1 MKASERFIRF
11 IDRSLSGDRTQCV
24 MPDSTDKSESPVGD
38 VPLGTLG
45 TYEDAF
51 LALISEAVTSGR
63 AVRADRLTVDGDLFD
78 SDQAILNQR
87 RLIEAFIR
95 KHFDRGVQL
104 GLFGGECEIIWDEE
118 VGTPQVLA
126 RPPHPEDNYSASELA
141 RELIGASCC
150 DAWTQ
155 DPAILT
161 IWAFARHLADDGASL
176 NEVRSAEHLTFT
188 VGGLLQEVQN
198 LLLCI
203 ALASGTDP
211 VDIFQRF
218 VLLDRDMLVSLFAR
232 DPDREDVETAR
243 AHVVERLYGRVT

>member
-1 MKASERFIRF
+1 
-11 IDRSLSGDRTQCV
+11 
-24 MPDSTDKSESPVGD
+24 MPGSTDMSDFSAED
-38 VPLGTLG
+38 ITLGALG
-45 TYEDAF
+45 TYEDEF
-51 LALISEAVTSGR
+51 INLISEAVTSGR
-63 AVRADRLTVDGDLFD
+63 AVRADRLTVDGDLFN

-118 VGTPQVLA
+118 AGTPQVLA
-126 RPPHPEDNYSASELA
+126 RPPHPEDDYSATELA
-141 RELIGASCC
+141 RELIGAICS

-161 IWAFARHLADDGASL
+161 IWAFAQQLVDDGTSL
-176 NEVRSAEHLTFT
+176 GEVRSAERLTVT

-211 VDIFQRF
+211 VGVFQRF
-218 VLLDRDMLVSLFAR
+218 VLLDRDILAPLFAQ
-232 DPDREDVETAR
+232 DPDLEDVETAR
-243 AHVVERLYGRVT
+243 AYVVERLYGRVT

>member
-1 MKASERFIRF
+1 MSDFSAEDIA
-11 IDRSLSGDRTQCV
+11 
-24 MPDSTDKSESPVGD
+24 
-38 VPLGTLG
+38 LGALG
-45 TYEDAF
+45 TYEEEF
-51 LALISEAVTSGR
+51 INLISEAVTSGR
-63 AVRADRLTVDGDLFD
+63 AVRADCLAVDSDLFD
-78 SDQAILNQR
+78 SDQAISNQR
-87 RLIEAFIR
+87 SLIEAFIR

-104 GLFGGECEIIWDEE
+104 GLFDGECEIVWDGE
-118 VGTPQVLA
+118 VGTPQILA
-126 RPPHPEDNYSASELA
+126 RPPHPEDDYSATELA
-141 RELIGASCC
+141 RELIGAICC

-161 IWAFARHLADDGASL
+161 IWAFAQQLADDGASL
-176 NEVRSAEHLTFT
+176 NEVRSAERLTVT

-211 VDIFQRF
+211 VDVFQRF
-218 VLLDRDMLVSLFAR
+218 VLLDRDMLVPLFAR

>member
-1 MKASERFIRF
+1 MSET
-11 IDRSLSGDRTQCV
+11 LAN
-24 MPDSTDKSESPVGD
+24 ESFEGD

-45 TYEDAF
+45 TYEEAF
-51 LALISEAVTSGR
+51 VALISEAVTSGR
-63 AVRADRLTVDGDLFD
+63 AVRADRLAVDGDLFD
-78 SDQAILNQR
+78 SDQAIMNQR

-118 VGTPQVLA
+118 AGTPQVLA
-126 RPPHPEDNYSASELA
+126 RPSHPEDDYSASELA
-141 RELIGASCC
+141 RELIGAICC

-161 IWAFARHLADDGASL
+161 IWAFARHLADDGASID
-176 NEVRSAEHLTFT
+176 EVRSAERLTVT

-211 VDIFQRF
+211 VDTFQRF
-218 VLLDRDMLVSLFAR
+218 VLLDRDMLAPLFAR
-232 DPDREDVETAR
+232 DPDREDVETAQTY
-243 AHVVERLYGRVT
+243 VVERLFGRVT

>member
-1 MKASERFIRF
+1 MSETLANEPF
-11 IDRSLSGDRTQCV
+11 
-24 MPDSTDKSESPVGD
+24 EGD

-45 TYEDAF
+45 TYEEAF
-51 LALISEAVTSGR
+51 VALISEAVTSGR
-63 AVRADRLTVDGDLFD
+63 AVRADRLTVDGDLFE
-78 SDQAILNQR
+78 SDQAIMNQR

-118 VGTPQVLA
+118 AGTPQVLA
-126 RPPHPEDNYSASELA
+126 RPSHPEDDYSASELA
-141 RELIGASCC
+141 RELIGAICC

-161 IWAFARHLADDGASL
+161 IWAFARHLADDGASID
-176 NEVRSAEHLTFT
+176 EVRSAERLTVT

-211 VDIFQRF
+211 VDTFQRF
-218 VLLDRDMLVSLFAR
+218 VLLNRDILAPLFTG
-232 DPDREDVETAR
+232 DPNTEDVDTAR
-243 AHVVERLYGRVT
+243 AHVVERLYQGAT

>member
-1 MKASERFIRF
+1 MSET
-11 IDRSLSGDRTQCV
+11 LAN
-24 MPDSTDKSESPVGD
+24 ESFEGD

-45 TYEDAF
+45 TYEEAF
-51 LALISEAVTSGR
+51 VALISEAVTSGR

-78 SDQAILNQR
+78 SDQAIMNQR
-87 RLIEAFIR
+87 HLIEAFIH

-104 GLFGGECEIIWDEE
+104 GLFSGECEIIWDEE
-118 VGTPQVLA
+118 AGTPQVLA
-126 RPPHPEDNYSASELA
+126 RPSHPEDDYSASELT

-161 IWAFARHLADDGASL
+161 IWAFAQQLADDGAPL

-211 VDIFQRF
+211 VDVFQRF
-218 VLLDRDMLVSLFAR
+218 VLLDRDMLVPLFAQ

>member
-1 MKASERFIRF
+1 MSET
-11 IDRSLSGDRTQCV
+11 LAN
-24 MPDSTDKSESPVGD
+24 ESFEED

-45 TYEDAF
+45 TYEEAF
-51 LALISEAVTSGR
+51 VALISEAVTSGR
-63 AVRADRLTVDGDLFD
+63 AVRADRLAVDGDLFD
-78 SDQAILNQR
+78 SDQAIMNQR

-118 VGTPQVLA
+118 AGTPQVLA
-126 RPPHPEDNYSASELA
+126 RPPHPEDDYSATELA
-141 RELIGASCC
+141 RELIGAICS

-161 IWAFARHLADDGASL
+161 IWAFAQQLVDDGTSL
-176 NEVRSAEHLTFT
+176 GEVRSAERLTVA

-211 VDIFQRF
+211 VGVFQRF
-218 VLLDRDMLVSLFAR
+218 VLLDRDILAPLFAQ
-232 DPDREDVETAR
+232 DPDLEDVETAR
-243 AHVVERLYGRVT
+243 AHVIERLFEMSA

>member
-1 MKASERFIRF
+1 MSET
-11 IDRSLSGDRTQCV
+11 LAN
-24 MPDSTDKSESPVGD
+24 ESFEGD

-45 TYEDAF
+45 TYEEAF
-51 LALISEAVTSGR
+51 VALISEAVTSGR

-78 SDQAILNQR
+78 SDQAIMNQR

-104 GLFGGECEIIWDEE
+104 GLFGGECKIIWDEE
-118 VGTPQVLA
+118 AGTPQVLA
-126 RPPHPEDNYSASELA
+126 RPSHPEDDYSASELA
-141 RELIGASCC
+141 RELIGAICS

-176 NEVRSAEHLTFT
+176 GEVCSAERLTVT
-188 VGGLLQEVQN
+188 IAGLLQEVQN

-203 ALASGTDP
+203 ALYSGTDP
-211 VDIFQRF
+211 VDVFQRF
-218 VLLDRDMLVSLFAR
+218 ALLDQDILVRLFAQ

>member
-1 MKASERFIRF
+1 MSET
-11 IDRSLSGDRTQCV
+11 LAN
-24 MPDSTDKSESPVGD
+24 ESFEGD

-45 TYEDAF
+45 TYEEAF
-51 LALISEAVTSGR
+51 VALISEAVTSGR

-78 SDQAILNQR
+78 SDQAIMNQR

-104 GLFGGECEIIWDEE
+104 GLFGGECKIIWDEE
-118 VGTPQVLA
+118 AGTPQVLA
-126 RPPHPEDNYSASELA
+126 RPSHPEDDYSASELA
-141 RELIGASCC
+141 RELIGAICC

-161 IWAFARHLADDGASL
+161 IWAFAQHLAADGASL
-176 NEVRSAEHLTFT
+176 NEVRSAERLTVT

-218 VLLDRDMLVSLFAR
+218 VLLDRDILAPLFAQ
-232 DPDREDVETAR
+232 DPDLEDVETAR
-243 AHVVERLYGRVT
+243 AYVVERLYGRVT

>member
-1 MKASERFIRF
+1 MSET
-11 IDRSLSGDRTQCV
+11 LAN
-24 MPDSTDKSESPVGD
+24 ESFEED

-45 TYEDAF
+45 TYEEAF
-51 LALISEAVTSGR
+51 VALISEAVTSGR
-63 AVRADRLTVDGDLFD
+63 AVRADRLAVDGDLFD
-78 SDQAILNQR
+78 SDQAIMNQR

-118 VGTPQVLA
+118 AGTPQVLA
-126 RPPHPEDNYSASELA
+126 RPPHPEDDYSATELA
-141 RELIGASCC
+141 RELIGAICC

-161 IWAFARHLADDGASL
+161 IWAFAQQLVDDGTSL
-176 NEVRSAEHLTFT
+176 GEVRSAERLTVA

-211 VDIFQRF
+211 VGVFQRF
-218 VLLDRDMLVSLFAR
+218 VLLDRDILAPLFAQ
-232 DPDREDVETAR
+232 DPDLEDVETAR
-243 AHVVERLYGRVT
+243 AHVIERLFEMSA